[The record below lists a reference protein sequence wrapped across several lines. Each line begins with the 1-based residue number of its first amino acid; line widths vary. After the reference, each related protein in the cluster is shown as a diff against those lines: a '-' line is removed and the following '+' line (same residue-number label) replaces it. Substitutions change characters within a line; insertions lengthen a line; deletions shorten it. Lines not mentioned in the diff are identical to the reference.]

1 MNNPNLSPIT
11 RWAIILFSIE
21 WIIWRNNFS
30 ALFNVWMNNP
40 NLSPRAKQ
48 GCFAWEFDLWSDT
61 LTGTNFVITLFQKLY
76 EMTKMVPVKVYYFF
90 SSNFVII
97 LFQKLYK
104 MTKLVPVKV
113 YYFFSSNF
121 VIILFQKLY
130 KMTKL
135 VLVKVYYLLGFSSL
149 SLSTCLWETKIPEK
163 VLAYSMGNAI
173 GHGPVWVLRCNW
185 GQKEKYKLYLTCQTP
200 LSKHL
205 ST

>member
-1 MNNPNLSPIT
+1 M
-11 RWAIILFSIE
+11 E
-21 WIIWRNNFS
+21 
-30 ALFNVWMNNP
+30 
-40 NLSPRAKQ
+40 Q
-48 GCFAWEFDLWSDT
+48 GCFAWEFNLWSDT

-76 EMTKMVPVKVYYFF
+76 EMTKM
-90 SSNFVII
+90 
-97 LFQKLYK
+97 
-104 MTKLVPVKV
+104 VPVKV

-163 VLAYSMGNAI
+163 VLAYSMGI
-173 GHGPVWVLRCNW
+173 EHGPVWVLRCNW